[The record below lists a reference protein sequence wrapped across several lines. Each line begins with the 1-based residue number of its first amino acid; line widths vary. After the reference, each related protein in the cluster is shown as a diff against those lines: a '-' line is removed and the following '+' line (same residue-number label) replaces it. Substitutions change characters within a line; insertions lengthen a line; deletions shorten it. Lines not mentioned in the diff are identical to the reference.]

1 MDDVVPKRLV
11 VVHGRRE
18 KPVCKGTSDFKDL
31 VHCNCSLV
39 VCPAN
44 HLEPKDGQLLS
55 QMLRTSVFEVVA
67 YGKHEKVDWALREPV
82 SRFRVFENKAHATL
96 L

>member
-11 VVHGRRE
+11 VVHGRWE

-31 VHCNCSLV
+31 VHCKCSPV
-39 VCPAN
+39 VWGPAN

-55 QMLRTSVFEVVA
+55 QILSTPIFEAVA
-67 YGKHEKVDWALREPV
+67 YGKHEKVDETGLWI
-82 SRFRVFENKAHATL
+82 SGI
-96 L
+96 